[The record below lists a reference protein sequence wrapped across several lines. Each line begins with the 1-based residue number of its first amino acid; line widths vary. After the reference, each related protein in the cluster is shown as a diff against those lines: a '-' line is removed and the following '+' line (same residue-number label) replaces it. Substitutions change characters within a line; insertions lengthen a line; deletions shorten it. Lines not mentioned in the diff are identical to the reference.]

1 MCGIAGLIGT
11 RGISSLRAPEAVER
25 MLEALTHRGPDDGG
39 IHAGQGYTLGMRRL
53 AIVDVAHG
61 QQPMA
66 THDDRLV
73 LVYNG
78 ETYNHEALRV
88 RLKHSGA
95 LFRTLCDTEVV
106 LQQLATH
113 GASGLRDLEGMF
125 ALAAWD
131 ARAQEMILAR
141 DWLGQKS
148 LYWTECEFG
157 FAFASEIKALLT
169 LPGVERRL
177 DLQALSHY
185 MSFRYLPG
193 ESTLFEGIKKLPPGH
208 IMRVSREGRR
218 LEKLWRPSYE
228 PKHSLDEPG
237 LIGELDDLMSRVVQ
251 EHLMSEVPL
260 GAFLS
265 GGIDSSLIV
274 RYASRAT
281 AKPLETFAIGV
292 HEEGQSELPWARQI
306 AAACGTVHH
315 EHTVAPD
322 LAVLTPRM
330 VATLEEPV
338 DPFGAG
344 VYVVSQVAREHVT
357 VALGG
362 DGGDELFAGYDR
374 YQGQRLAQLYSSVPR
389 GVRHGLLRPI
399 LHRIPDSFG
408 YKSLAAKLRWLD
420 SMADQSGF
428 DRFVLSLSHLR
439 FTHAAKLDLFTGR
452 ASEALVADSAELL
465 RGIFEDG
472 SASHFLDRMLHVD
485 CQTRLSENQLPIVD
499 RMSMAHS
506 LELRSPFLDRRIA
519 EFAMRLPTAMKI
531 GKGRL
536 KYITR
541 ELAAKHYGPQIAYRP
556 KQGFGFPL
564 ALWLRGP
571 LQGLM
576 RALLE
581 ESRFVGAGL
590 FRRDALSLMV
600 DEHLSGQV
608 DHNFRLWMWFNL
620 EVFWRTWLDGEP
632 VDVTEDWI
640 REKQAG

>member
-1 MCGIAGLIGT
+1 
-11 RGISSLRAPEAVER
+11 
-25 MLEALTHRGPDDGG
+25 
-39 IHAGQGYTLGMRRL
+39 
-53 AIVDVAHG
+53 
-61 QQPMA
+61 
-66 THDDRLV
+66 
-73 LVYNG
+73 
-78 ETYNHEALRV
+78 
-88 RLKHSGA
+88 
-95 LFRTLCDTEVV
+95 
-106 LQQLATH
+106 
-113 GASGLRDLEGMF
+113 
-125 ALAAWD
+125 
-131 ARAQEMILAR
+131 
-141 DWLGQKS
+141 
-148 LYWTECEFG
+148 
-157 FAFASEIKALLT
+157 
-169 LPGVERRL
+169 
-177 DLQALSHY
+177 
-185 MSFRYLPG
+185 
-193 ESTLFEGIKKLPPGH
+193 
-208 IMRVSREGRR
+208 MRVSREGRR
-218 LEKLWRPSYE
+218 LEKLWRPNYE

-322 LAVLTPRM
+322 LAILTPRM

-536 KYITR
+536 KYLTR

-581 ESRFVGAGL
+581 ESRFVEAGL